1 MIGILRKDFYL
12 VRTQLWIFLGTVFL
26 FTVGMTLSIKT
37 GVTSP
42 SDFQILGDSI
52 APSQNWFANF
62 CTALVAFMV
71 FLGCEALKGNL
82 LLADQNKRSRHY
94 LMASPLSIKGCVAAK
109 YYECAIV
116 SLFGFLYLTIFE
128 LVTVAL
134 TRQLADHSLMF
145 TCLVFLGLFLGYKG
159 GRGAKGEGDGV
170 LAHAGHRL
178 RRGAGAAKAGDLLR
192 GGVDGDAG
200 AVHVVARPAH
210 LGADHGLGSDVG
222 VELDVPD
229 AAAARDLETAR
240 DGIGVA
246 CLVNDRL
253 LEHAFSIPALMLHE
267 TIMREFSRPQRA
279 RIHAPWQRHGT
290 KGQAGVSL
298 RTKLARYPRPLV
310 SKIAVAICFQRPT
323 MRATTE

>member
-37 GVTSP
+37 GMAFP
-42 SDFQILGDSI
+42 SDFQIPDDPS

-145 TCLVFLGLFLGYKG
+145 MCLVFLGLFLSALAIPFYVLL
-159 GRGAKGEGDGV
+159 GRNGMHIKTALILLLLFLALLYGLFGDITPFLGRETFADRMQKAV
-170 LAHAGHRL
+170 LSSDNEAFL
-178 RRGAGAAKAGDLLR
+178 SWIV
-192 GGVDGDAG
+192 GVDYP
-200 AVHVVARPAH
+200 RLLLLTLTPH
-210 LGADHGLGSDVG
+210 LILLLYYVSYRITCMLYRRG
-222 VELDVPD
+222 VELG
-229 AAAARDLETAR
+229 E
-240 DGIGVA
+240 
-246 CLVNDRL
+246 
-253 LEHAFSIPALMLHE
+253 
-267 TIMREFSRPQRA
+267 
-279 RIHAPWQRHGT
+279 
-290 KGQAGVSL
+290 
-298 RTKLARYPRPLV
+298 
-310 SKIAVAICFQRPT
+310 
-323 MRATTE
+323 